1 MSSVIWYLY
10 SNQPLHNHI
19 SLLLFLMGKESA
31 VSSKLGDTRFVL
43 CDGNRWAFFVKL
55 RLYVNV
61 NGVSPE
67 SMHDLTVHMQRGGVL
82 VKGDKK
88 WPLDATIGRSSL
100 LSVFQCLHI

>member
-1 MSSVIWYLY
+1 
-10 SNQPLHNHI
+10 
-19 SLLLFLMGKESA
+19 MGKESA

-61 NGVSPE
+61 NRVSPE
-67 SMHDLTVHMQRGGVL
+67 SVPDLTVHMPRGGLL

-88 WPLDATIGRSSL
+88 WPLDRTIGRSSL
-100 LSVFQCLHI
+100 LSVFLYVQTGNL